1 MTTTNT
7 LDQIDL
13 LDPFTRSRPSPGSS
27 TSAWTLPASTPTGT
41 TYPRLCPG
49 VANLWDREDVLRYAS
64 IGAGTCSVYPDID
77 NLHLVASIGRR
88 RRDLCKRKEGWGG
101 TFVCIDVRSAQ
112 LGADEPAQRVPAP
125 GPRHPGRHAG
135 RAGAADSLHHFLP
148 VTVAPC
154 DPHAFWNPPMRLAKI
169 RIRRSPWWSARSCE
183 VVSRTASKPV

>member
-1 MTTTNT
+1 MDTAREYSYR
-7 LDQIDL
+7 DDV
-13 LDPFTRSRPSPGSS
+13 
-27 TSAWTLPASTPTGT
+27 PAPMPWGRES
-41 TYPRLCPG
+41 
-49 VANLWDREDVLRYAS
+49 VDREDVLRYAS

-88 RRDLCKRKEGWGG
+88 RWDLCKRKEGWGG

-148 VTVAPC
+148 VTLAPC
-154 DPHAFWNPPMRLAKI
+154 DPHAFWNPPMRLAED
-169 RIRRSPWWSARSCE
+169 PH
-183 VVSRTASKPV
+183 TQ